1 MTIKGSSDKEN
12 KEFSY
17 NDFVDNIKGVSI
29 DRKPCTVGL
38 PIMPVFESIVDEE
51 YLNAIKKLEIDI
63 YNLRESLKLSNEL
76 NSNYENKIK
85 DLETTIEIIRRENK
99 ELKRGVR

>member
-1 MTIKGSSDKEN
+1 MAKVHEIKNVDRKYYGSSL
-12 KEFSY
+12 
-17 NDFVDNIKGVSI
+17 II
-29 DRKPCTVGL
+29 
-38 PIMPVFESIVDEE
+38 
-51 YLNAIKKLEIDI
+51 A
-63 YNLRESLKLSNEL
+63 LRESLKLSNEL